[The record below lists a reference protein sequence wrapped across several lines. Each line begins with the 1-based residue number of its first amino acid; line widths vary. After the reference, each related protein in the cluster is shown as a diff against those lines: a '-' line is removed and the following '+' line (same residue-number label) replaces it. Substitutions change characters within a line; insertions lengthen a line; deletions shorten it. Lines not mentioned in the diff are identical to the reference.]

1 MKITDK
7 INVGGADLRKPEKV
21 KGKASEEKSGEAT
34 AKSKLDQVSLSGTAK
49 ELNKLKE
56 IVNSIPDV
64 RADKVETLKN
74 FIASGSYNVKGDDIA
89 GKLIKSSIVDDLI
102 AKK

>member
-7 INVGGADLRKPEKV
+7 INVGEVDLPKLEKV
-21 KGKASEEKSGEAT
+21 KGKGREGKSVEAT
-34 AKSKLDQVSLSGTAK
+34 AKSKTDKVSISATAK

-56 IVNSIPDV
+56 IVNSMPDV
-64 RADKVETLKN
+64 RTDKVEALKN
-74 FIASGSYNVKGDDIA
+74 SIASGSYNVKGDAVA
-89 GKLIKSSIVDDLI
+89 GKLIKSSIVDGLI

>member
-7 INVGGADLRKPEKV
+7 INVGGADLQKPIKG
-21 KGKASEEKSGEAT
+21 KGKASEGRSGAEIASSNT
-34 AKSKLDQVSLSGTAK
+34 DQVSLSGTAK

-56 IVNSIPDV
+56 TVDSMPAV
-64 RADKVETLKN
+64 RADKVEALKDA
-74 FIASGSYNVKGDDIA
+74 ITSGTYNVKGDAVA
-89 GKLIKSSIVDDLI
+89 GKLITSSIVEGLI